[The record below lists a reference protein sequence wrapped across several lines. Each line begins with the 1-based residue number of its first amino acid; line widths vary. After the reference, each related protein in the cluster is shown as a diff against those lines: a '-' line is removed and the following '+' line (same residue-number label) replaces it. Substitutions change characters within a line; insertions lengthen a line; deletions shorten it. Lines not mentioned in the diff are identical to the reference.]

1 MTDTVQSAQEP
12 QEIEFPVIPDLNWS
26 AELATGDSRMD
37 ETHVEFVDL
46 VARLRALPHAQQ
58 LPVFREL
65 VKHTIE
71 HFEQEERWMVATGFS
86 ADNCHA
92 SQHQQILETMRLVE
106 QHFEQGDEDI
116 IDRMGAALAEWFPMH
131 AQSMDAGLAQHMR
144 SVRFDSVTETLADPS
159 LVRPATMSGCGSVSC
174 S

>member
-1 MTDTVQSAQEP
+1 MTESHAAEHTVEP
-12 QEIEFPVIPDLNWS
+12 EFPVIPDLSWS
-26 AELATGDSRMD
+26 AELATGDERMD
-37 ETHVEFVDL
+37 ATHVEFVDM
-46 VARLRALPHAQQ
+46 VARLRALPHDQQ
-58 LPVFREL
+58 LPLYREL
-65 VKHTIE
+65 LQHTQA
-71 HFEQEERWMVATGFS
+71 HFDQEDRWMLSTGFS
-86 ADNCHA
+86 EDNCHA
-92 SQHQQILETMRLVE
+92 TQHRQILETMHLVV

-144 SVRFDSVTETLADPS
+144 SVRFDTQTETLADPS